1 MNEEKNSPKD
11 EANKARDIPAQPSD
25 PPAHQPRIITP
36 EEHQDKKTDP
46 SPKGAETLEKQG
58 INVPL

>member
-1 MNEEKNSPKD
+1 MNE
-11 EANKARDIPAQPSD
+11 EANKARDLPAQPSD